1 MLAES
6 VEKVSELTI
15 PIVDGTLPSGVI
27 ELSAPR
33 ALGSSTRLAAFAI
46 ATAHAR
52 DPRAW
57 CAWIDPE
64 ENLHAPGLAQ
74 RDVDLARLLVV
85 RPERKNFPPRGEA
98 KGGRNTDVQ
107 RIAIKTVQSGAFD
120 VVVVDVDP
128 VGMTGIRKKKDS
140 LFVRKLALGAEK
152 SGVTVILLVDSL
164 AKKSEPWPVALR
176 LELERSPDS
185 VFVRVGKDRHGRLML
200 AKARLPMDLRDAG

>member
-6 VEKVSELTI
+6 LEKSELTI
-15 PIVDGTLPSGVI
+15 PILDGSLPSGVV

-33 ALGSSTRLAAFAI
+33 SLGSSTRLAAFAV

-52 DPRAW
+52 DPRSW

-64 ENLHAPGLAQ
+64 ENLHAPGLSQ

-85 RPERKNFPPRGEA
+85 RPS
-98 KGGRNTDVQ
+98 RNDLQ
-107 RIAIKTVQSGAFD
+107 RIAIKSVASGAFD

-128 VGMTGIRKKKDS
+128 VGICGIRKKKDS

-152 SGVTVILLVDSL
+152 SGATVILLVDSL

-200 AKARLPMDLRDAG
+200 AKARLPMDLQDAG